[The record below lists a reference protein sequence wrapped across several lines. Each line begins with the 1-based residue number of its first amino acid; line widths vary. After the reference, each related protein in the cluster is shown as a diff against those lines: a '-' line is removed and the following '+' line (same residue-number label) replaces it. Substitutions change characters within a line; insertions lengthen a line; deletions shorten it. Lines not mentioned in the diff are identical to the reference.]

1 MGIFSRTRR
10 QIPRRRGSATLEV
23 IFAILII
30 STAAMMFSALI
41 PPAIKTERMM
51 SSHQQATS
59 LIQHKI
65 DQLRGVGWGR
75 LTYNELRDAEIID
88 TTATS
93 SPFRWDA
100 ADNLTTYYKAA
111 TGTIAVSDFDANI
124 KRVTVTLTW
133 TGAAARQG
141 NGTLSVVTLIAK

>member
-1 MGIFSRTRR
+1 
-10 QIPRRRGSATLEV
+10 
-23 IFAILII
+23 
-30 STAAMMFSALI
+30 MMFSALI
-41 PPAIKTERMM
+41 PPAVKSERMM

-88 TTATS
+88 ASPTA

-100 ADNLTTYYKAA
+100 TDNLTTYYRAA
-111 TGTIAVSDFDANI
+111 TGTITVENFDTSV

-133 TGAAARQG
+133 TGASARQG

>member
-1 MGIFSRTRR
+1 
-10 QIPRRRGSATLEV
+10 
-23 IFAILII
+23 
-30 STAAMMFSALI
+30 MMFSALI

-65 DQLRGVGWGR
+65 DQLRGVGYGR
-75 LTYNELRDAEIID
+75 LTYSELRDAEIID
-88 TTATS
+88 STATS
-93 SPFRWDA
+93 SPFRWDVT
-100 ADNLTTYYKAA
+100 DNLTTYYKAA
-111 TGTIAVSDFDANI
+111 TGTIAVTDFDANI